1 MDNAGLSN
9 RAQILLKDLIE
20 LYIRDGV
27 PVGSRTL
34 ASLSTNNLSSAT
46 VRKVL
51 CDLESQG
58 YLSSPHPSAGRLP
71 TNLGLRFFVD
81 SLLTKTPLEDKQLN
95 DVKQKLDPNKPTEDL
110 IHSASSILSELTQM
124 VGVVTVPKREKLM
137 LRHVE
142 FLPLADNQV
151 LAILVL
157 NEKEVQN
164 RIIQTQQ
171 KYTASELTQASNF
184 LNQHFSGRDLL
195 SSRNELLQA
204 LQVDKTQMDSLMQA
218 VVDVAG
224 KAFIS
229 EPSGQDYVLA
239 GQQNLLSDSSY
250 VKMSQLQ
257 KLFGAFTEKQQILG
271 ILDQCLQSDGV
282 QMYIGEESG
291 YEALH
296 AHSVVT
302 SRYAVDGEL
311 VGVLGVI
318 GPTRMPY
325 DKIIPIVD
333 LTARMLSTALD
344 QDKLGSR

>member
-1 MDNAGLSN
+1 MDNLRLSN

-20 LYIRDGV
+20 LYIRDGE

-34 ASLSTNNLSSAT
+34 ANVTSNDLSPAT

-51 CDLESQG
+51 SDLESQG
-58 YLSSPHPSAGRLP
+58 YLSSPHTSAGRLP

-81 SLLTKTPLEDKQLN
+81 SLLTSQPLGEKQLAN
-95 DVKQKLDPNKPTEDL
+95 VRQKLDPNKPTDDL
-110 IHSASSILSELTQM
+110 ISSASNILSELTQM
-124 VGVVTVPKREKLM
+124 VGVVTVPKREKLV

-142 FLPLADNQV
+142 FFPLAENQV

-164 RIIQTQQ
+164 RVIETQQ
-171 KYTASELTQASNF
+171 KYTASALTQASNF
-184 LNQHFSGRDLL
+184 LNQHFAGRDLL
-195 SSRNELLQA
+195 SARKELLQA
-204 LQVDKTQMDSLMQA
+204 LQIDRVQMDSLMQA

-224 KAFIS
+224 KAFVS
-229 EPSGQDYVLA
+229 EPVDQDYVLA

-291 YEALH
+291 YEAFH
-296 AHSVVT
+296 DHSVIT

-333 LTARMLSTALD
+333 LTARMLGTALD
-344 QDKLGSR
+344 QDK

>member
-1 MDNAGLSN
+1 MDNAGLSH

-20 LYIRDGV
+20 LYIREGV
-27 PVGSRTL
+27 PVGSKKLSSLETN
-34 ASLSTNNLSSAT
+34 SLSPAT

-51 CDLESQG
+51 SDLELQG
-58 YLSSPHPSAGRLP
+58 YLISPHTSSGRLP

-81 SLLTKTPLEDKQLN
+81 SLLTNCPLEDEQLN
-95 DVKQKLDPNKPTEDL
+95 NVKQKLDPNKPTEEL
-110 IHSASSILSELTQM
+110 INSASSILSELTQM
-124 VGVVTVPKREKLM
+124 VGVVTIPKREKLV

-171 KYTASELTQASNF
+171 KYTASALTQASNF

-195 SSRNELLQA
+195 STRNELLQA
-204 LQVDKTQMDSLMQA
+204 LQTDKTQMDSLMQA

-224 KAFIS
+224 KAFFS
-229 EPSGQDYVLA
+229 ESNEQDYVLA

-271 ILDQCLQSDGV
+271 ILDQCLQTDGV

-296 AHSVVT
+296 EHSVIT
-302 SRYAVDGEL
+302 SRYAVDNKL

-325 DKIIPIVD
+325 DKIIPVVD

-344 QDKLGSR
+344 QDNIGSK

>member
-1 MDNAGLSN
+1 MVNFELSN

-34 ASLSTNNLSSAT
+34 ANLSTNDLSPAT

-58 YLSSPHPSAGRLP
+58 YLISPHKSAGRLP

-81 SLLTKTPLEDKQLN
+81 SLLTNQPLEDTQLAN
-95 DVKQKLDPNKPTEDL
+95 VKQKLDPNKPTEVL
-110 IHSASSILSELTQM
+110 ISLASNILSELTQM
-124 VGVVTVPKREKLM
+124 VGVVTLPKRERLV

-142 FLPLADNQV
+142 FLPLAENRV

-171 KYTASELTQASNF
+171 TYTASALTQASNF
-184 LNQHFSGRDLL
+184 LNQHFSGKDLL
-195 SSRNELLQA
+195 SARRELLQA
-204 LQVDKTQMDSLMQA
+204 LQIDKVQMDSLMQA

-229 EPSGQDYVLA
+229 EPTDQDYVLA
-239 GQQNLLSDSSY
+239 GQQNLLSDPSY

-296 AHSVVT
+296 DHSVIS
-302 SRYAVDGEL
+302 SRYAVDGKL

-333 LTARMLSTALD
+333 LTARMLGTALD
-344 QDKLGSR
+344 QDK